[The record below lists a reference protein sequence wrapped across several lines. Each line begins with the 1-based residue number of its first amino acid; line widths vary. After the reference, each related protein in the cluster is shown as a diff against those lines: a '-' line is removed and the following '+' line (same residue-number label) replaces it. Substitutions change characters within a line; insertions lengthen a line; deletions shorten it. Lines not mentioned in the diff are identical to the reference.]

1 MKRTKLLFAF
11 LLALFTMNGVAQDKP
26 IENVLVCKGMI
37 MPDSLPVHNIL
48 LNEAYIVP
56 AMEMY
61 PDWENTRVHYT
72 AELPDSFRIDLTGF
86 VMPTESRKITD
97 IFGYRPRRRRMHS
110 GLDIKVQTGDTI
122 YAAFDGKVRITS
134 YQRRGYGHY
143 VVIRH
148 NNGIETLY
156 AHLSKKLVTED
167 QNVKAG
173 DPIGLGGNT
182 GRSTGS
188 HLHFETILL
197 GKCIDPALLFD
208 FKNQTTTG
216 NSYVYRKP
224 GSKYIENGKVKYAG
238 PEPKYHKVKKGDTI
252 ERIARKHG
260 VSQRTIMKLNGLN
273 SRSILH
279 PGQNLRYQ

>member
-11 LLALFTMNGVAQDKP
+11 LLALFTMNGVAQDKS

-97 IFGYRPRRRRMHS
+97 IFGYRPRRRRMHN

-173 DPIGLGGNT
+173 EPIGLGGNT

>member
-1 MKRTKLLFAF
+1 ML

>member
-1 MKRTKLLFAF
+1 M
-11 LLALFTMNGVAQDKP
+11 LALFTMKGVAQDKP

-56 AMEMY
+56 AMDMY

-97 IFGYRPRRRRMHS
+97 IFGYRPRRRRMHN
-110 GLDIKVQTGDTI
+110 GIDIKVQTGDTI

-173 DPIGLGGNT
+173 EPIGLGGNT

>member
-97 IFGYRPRRRRMHS
+97 IFGYRPRRRRMHN

-173 DPIGLGGNT
+173 EPIGLGGNT

>member
-1 MKRTKLLFAF
+1 M
-11 LLALFTMNGVAQDKP
+11 LALFTMKGVAQDKP

>member
-11 LLALFTMNGVAQDKP
+11 LLALFTMNGAAQDKP

-56 AMEMY
+56 AMDMY

>member
-1 MKRTKLLFAF
+1 MKRTKLLFAL

-173 DPIGLGGNT
+173 EPIGLGGNT

>member
-26 IENVLVCKGMI
+26 IENVLVCKAMI

>member
-56 AMEMY
+56 AMDMY

-97 IFGYRPRRRRMHS
+97 IFGYRPRRRRMHN
-110 GLDIKVQTGDTI
+110 GIDIKVQTGDTI

>member
-26 IENVLVCKGMI
+26 IENVLVCKAMI

-134 YQRRGYGHY
+134 YQRRGSGHY

>member
-1 MKRTKLLFAF
+1 MKRTKLLFAL
-11 LLALFTMNGVAQDKP
+11 LLALFTMKGVAQDKP
-26 IENVLVCKGMI
+26 IENVLVYKGMI

-173 DPIGLGGNT
+173 EPIGLGGNT

>member
-1 MKRTKLLFAF
+1 M
-11 LLALFTMNGVAQDKP
+11 LALFTMKGVAQDKP
-26 IENVLVCKGMI
+26 IENVLVCKAMI

-97 IFGYRPRRRRMHS
+97 IFGYRPRRRRMHN

>member
-1 MKRTKLLFAF
+1 MKRTKLLFAL
-11 LLALFTMNGVAQDKP
+11 LLALFTMKGVAQDKP
-26 IENVLVCKGMI
+26 IENVLVYTGMI

-173 DPIGLGGNT
+173 EPIGLGGNT

>member
-1 MKRTKLLFAF
+1 M
-11 LLALFTMNGVAQDKP
+11 LALFTMKGVAQDKP

-97 IFGYRPRRRRMHS
+97 IFGYRPRRRRMHN

-173 DPIGLGGNT
+173 EPIGLGGNT

-252 ERIARKHG
+252 ERIARKRG

>member
-1 MKRTKLLFAF
+1 M
-11 LLALFTMNGVAQDKP
+11 LALFTMKGVAQDKP

-97 IFGYRPRRRRMHS
+97 IFGYRPRRRRMHN

-173 DPIGLGGNT
+173 EPIGLGGNT

-197 GKCIDPALLFD
+197 LKCIDPALLFD

-252 ERIARKHG
+252 ERIARKRG

>member
-1 MKRTKLLFAF
+1 MKRTKLLFAL